1 MARIIEVHS
10 IGCVVE
16 KVAANGFWS
25 RAFGVVTN
33 LCSEVSGEFALALKQ
48 TIGGD
53 HFQDLHIL

>member
-1 MARIIEVHS
+1 MIKVRS

-16 KVAANGFWS
+16 KVAANSFWS
-25 RAFGVVTN
+25 RAFGAETH
-33 LCSEVSGEFALALKQ
+33 LCSEALGEFALALKQ